1 MSIKVA
7 SQCFYKVEII
17 GVTLKCIIDKGL
29 YLIVDRNLHFGG
41 KEFKLQT
48 HVTVKA
54 SKVISYKYIILDV
67 LKFQH

>member
-1 MSIKVA
+1 MA

-17 GVTLKCIIDKGL
+17 GVTLKCIINKGL
-29 YLIVDRNLHFGG
+29 YLIFDRNLHFGG
-41 KEFKLQT
+41 KELQLQT

-54 SKVISYKYIILDV
+54 SKIISYKYIILNV